1 MRDDFDNIRAE
12 RETPYRTAAT
22 QANQHAGLSK
32 QIAIGIV
39 AGHLSLGLIGA
50 MVCDGCSAGW
60 LLGICRSL
68 RRGRRGRGRLLLLST
83 ATHNLQPQLPC
94 QTRR

>member
-22 QANQHAGLSK
+22 SSNKYAGLWK

-39 AGHLSLGLIGA
+39 VGHLSLGLIGA
-50 MVCDGCSAGW
+50 VLWMVAAQFLPNG
-60 LLGICRSL
+60 LLF
-68 RRGRRGRGRLLLLST
+68 T
-83 ATHNLQPQLPC
+83 AP
-94 QTRR
+94 

>member
-22 QANQHAGLSK
+22 SSNKYAGLWK

-39 AGHLSLGLIGA
+39 VGHLSLGLIGA
-50 MVCDGCSAGW
+50 VVWMVAAQFLPNG
-60 LLGICRSL
+60 
-68 RRGRRGRGRLLLLST
+68 LSFT
-83 ATHNLQPQLPC
+83 AP
-94 QTRR
+94 

>member
-22 QANQHAGLSK
+22 SSNKYAGLWK

-39 AGHLSLGLIGA
+39 VGHLSLGLIGA
-50 MVCDGCSAGW
+50 VVWMVAAQ
-60 LLGICRSL
+60 
-68 RRGRRGRGRLLLLST
+68 LLLNGLSFT
-83 ATHNLQPQLPC
+83 VP
-94 QTRR
+94 